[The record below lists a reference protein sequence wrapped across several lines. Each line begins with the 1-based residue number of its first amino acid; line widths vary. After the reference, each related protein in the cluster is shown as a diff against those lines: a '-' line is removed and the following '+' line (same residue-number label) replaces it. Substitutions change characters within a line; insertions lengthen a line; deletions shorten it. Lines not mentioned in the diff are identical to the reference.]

1 MSSRGIAGRMVT
13 RRVLIRNLAFGA
25 GAMALGSP
33 RSQAADLPRLDIKD
47 PAAKALGYVENAAQ
61 VDPKKYPDFAPGS
74 NCENCLKLQGAGGAA
89 YRPCELFPGKSVA
102 ASGWCSGWA
111 AEI

>member
-1 MSSRGIAGRMVT
+1 MSSRSNAGQMAT
-13 RRVLIRNLAFGA
+13 RRVLVRNLVFGA
-25 GAMALGSP
+25 GALALGSP
-33 RSQAADLPRLDIKD
+33 GSRAADLPRLEVND
-47 PAAKALGYVENAAQ
+47 PAAKALGYVENAAL
-61 VDPKKYPDFAPGS
+61 VDPKKYPGFSKGS

-102 ASGWCSGWA
+102 ASGWCNGWA